1 MSIVPGKQPG
11 VKKPAK
17 KKGAKVAPEK
27 KSDQLKKLGLT
38 YELRKIENPE
48 HRATD
53 SHKYTVEIT
62 HEGKMTKHASDNR
75 PATDDIIRMWNSTQP
90 RVKK

>member
-1 MSIVPGKQPG
+1 MSIEPGKQPG

-17 KKGAKVAPEK
+17 KKGTKVAPEK
-27 KSDQLKKLGLT
+27 KSDKLKKLGIT
-38 YELRKIENPE
+38 YELRKIEDPE

-62 HEGKMTKHASDNR
+62 HEEQMKKYAWDRR
-75 PATDDIIRMWNSTQP
+75 PTIDDVITMWESSQP
-90 RVKK
+90 RKK